1 MVKKQEV
8 KTAKARARM
17 IRVSPRKLNLLA
29 ESIRGLKADK
39 AVAQLTFSKK
49 RVAEEAKKVLLSA
62 IANAENNN
70 NMDVDLLVV
79 KEAYVGKAMVM
90 KRFHAGAK
98 GRGNRILKPFSNM
111 TIVVAEREVA
121 PKAAKATVKA
131 EAPKATA
138 PKKAEAKAAEKTT
151 APKAKKTT
159 KAKETK

>member
-8 KTAKARARM
+8 KTAKAKARM
-17 IRVSPRKLNLLA
+17 IRISPRKLNLLA
-29 ESIRGLKADK
+29 ESIRGLKVGK

-62 IANAENNN
+62 IANAENNH
-70 NMDVDLLVV
+70 NMDADRLVV
-79 KEAYVGKAMVM
+79 HEAYVGKAMVM
-90 KRFHAGAK
+90 KRFQAGAK

-111 TIVVAEREVA
+111 TVVVAEQE
-121 PKAAKATVKA
+121 
-131 EAPKATA
+131 TA
-138 PKKAEAKAAEKTT
+138 PKI

>member
-1 MVKKQEV
+1 MVKKQET
-8 KTAKARARM
+8 KTATAKARM

-29 ESIRGLKADK
+29 ESIRGLKAAK

-70 NMDVDLLVV
+70 NMDVDRLVV

-111 TIVVAEREVA
+111 TVVVAEQEVA
-121 PKAAKATVKA
+121 QKASAAKTAA
-131 EAPKATA
+131 EPAKKMAEKATT
-138 PKKAEAKAAEKTT
+138 KEKRTT
-151 APKAKKTT
+151 RQKGT
-159 KAKETK
+159 K

>member
-8 KTAKARARM
+8 KTAKAKARM

-29 ESIRGLKADK
+29 ESIRGLKAGK

-70 NMDVDLLVV
+70 NMDVDRLVV
-79 KEAYVGKAMVM
+79 REAYVGKAMVM

-111 TIVVAEREVA
+111 TVVVAEQEAA
-121 PKAAKATVKA
+121 P
-131 EAPKATA
+131 
-138 PKKAEAKAAEKTT
+138 KAEAKKAET
-151 APKAKKTT
+151 PKAKKTT
-159 KAKETK
+159 KQKETK

>member
-8 KTAKARARM
+8 KTAKAKARM

-29 ESIRGLKADK
+29 ESIRGLKAGK

-70 NMDVDLLVV
+70 NMDVDRLVV

-111 TIVVAEREVA
+111 TVVVAEQEAA
-121 PKAAKATVKA
+121 P
-131 EAPKATA
+131 
-138 PKKAEAKAAEKTT
+138 KAEAKKAET
-151 APKAKKTT
+151 PKATKTT
-159 KAKETK
+159 KQKETK

>member
-29 ESIRGLKADK
+29 ESIRGLKASK

-49 RVAEEAKKVLLSA
+49 RVADEAKKVLLSA

-70 NMDVDLLVV
+70 NMDVDNLVV

-111 TIVVAEREVA
+111 TVVVAEQEVA
-121 PKAAKATVKA
+121 KKA
-131 EAPKATA
+131 EAPKKATA
-138 PKKAEAKAAEKTT
+138 AKAE
-151 APKAKKTT
+151 KTT

>member
-1 MVKKQEV
+1 MVKKQET
-8 KTAKARARM
+8 KTAMAKARM

-29 ESIRGLKADK
+29 ESIRGLKAGK

-70 NMDVDLLVV
+70 NMDVDRLVV

-111 TIVVAEREVA
+111 TIVVAEQEVA
-121 PKAAKATVKA
+121 PKASAAKTAAEPAKKVSEKAT
-131 EAPKATA
+131 T
-138 PKKAEAKAAEKTT
+138 
-151 APKAKKTT
+151 KAKKTT
-159 KAKETK
+159 KQKETK

>member
-8 KTAKARARM
+8 KTAKAKARM

-70 NMDVDLLVV
+70 NMDVDRLMV

-111 TIVVAEREVA
+111 TVVVAEQEVA
-121 PKAAKATVKA
+121 PKAEAK
-131 EAPKATA
+131 
-138 PKKAEAKAAEKTT
+138 KAAE
-151 APKAKKTT
+151 PKAKKTT

>member
-8 KTAKARARM
+8 KIAKAKARM

-29 ESIRGLKADK
+29 ASIRGLKAGK

-70 NMDVDLLVV
+70 NMDVDCLVV

-111 TIVVAEREVA
+111 TVVVAEQEA
-121 PKAAKATVKA
+121 
-131 EAPKATA
+131 APKAT
-138 PKKAEAKAAEKTT
+138 T
-151 APKAKKTT
+151 KAKKTT
-159 KAKETK
+159 KQKETK

>member
-8 KTAKARARM
+8 KTAKAKARM

-29 ESIRGLKADK
+29 ESIRGLKAGK

-70 NMDVDLLVV
+70 NMDVDRLVV

-111 TIVVAEREVA
+111 TVVVAEQEVA
-121 PKAAKATVKA
+121 PKASAV
-131 EAPKATA
+131 KATA
-138 PKKAEAKAAEKTT
+138 EPAKKTAEKATT
-151 APKAKKTT
+151 KAKKTT
-159 KAKETK
+159 KQKETK

>member
-1 MVKKQEV
+1 MVKKTET
-8 KTAKARARM
+8 KTAMAKARM

-29 ESIRGLKADK
+29 ESIRGLKAGK

-70 NMDVDLLVV
+70 NMDVDNLVV

-90 KRFHAGAK
+90 KRFHAAAK

-111 TIVVAEREVA
+111 TVVVAEQETA
-121 PKAAKATVKA
+121 PKA
-131 EAPKATA
+131 
-138 PKKAEAKAAEKTT
+138 

-159 KAKETK
+159 KQKETK

>member
-1 MVKKQEV
+1 MVKKQET
-8 KTAKARARM
+8 KTAMAKARM

-29 ESIRGLKADK
+29 ESIRGLKAGK

-70 NMDVDLLVV
+70 NMAVDRLVV

-111 TIVVAEREVA
+111 TIVVAEQEVA
-121 PKAAKATVKA
+121 PKASAAKTAAEPAKKVSEKAT
-131 EAPKATA
+131 T
-138 PKKAEAKAAEKTT
+138 
-151 APKAKKTT
+151 KAKKTT
-159 KAKETK
+159 KQKETK

>member
-8 KTAKARARM
+8 KTAKAKARM

-29 ESIRGLKADK
+29 ESIRGLKAGK

-70 NMDVDLLVV
+70 NMDVDRLVV
-79 KEAYVGKAMVM
+79 REAYVGKAMVM

-111 TIVVAEREVA
+111 TVIVAEQE
-121 PKAAKATVKA
+121 
-131 EAPKATA
+131 TA
-138 PKKAEAKAAEKTT
+138 PKAEAKKAE

-159 KAKETK
+159 KQKETK

>member
-8 KTAKARARM
+8 KTAKAKARM

-29 ESIRGLKADK
+29 ESIRGLKAGK

-70 NMDVDLLVV
+70 NMDIDRLVV

-111 TIVVAEREVA
+111 TVVVAEQEAA
-121 PKAAKATVKA
+121 PKA
-131 EAPKATA
+131 EAPKA
-138 PKKAEAKAAEKTT
+138 AA
-151 APKAKKTT
+151 KAKKTT